1 MRHVAVNQ
9 RLTIRQ
15 AEAVATAAP
24 GPPPPT
30 PLLNDVTHQTRPP
43 YTHHENDFNEFDRQP
58 LIPKLLPTEG
68 PMVAVADVN
77 GDGLD
82 DMFIGG
88 AKGQAGKLL
97 IQRPDGRFVST
108 NEKLFAADATSED
121 LGAVFFDTD
130 GDGHPDLYVVS
141 GGSEFSPGSPALQ
154 DRLYLNDGRGTF

>member
-1 MRHVAVNQ
+1 
-9 RLTIRQ
+9 
-15 AEAVATAAP
+15 
-24 GPPPPT
+24 
-30 PLLNDVTHQTRPP
+30 
-43 YTHHENDFNEFDRQP
+43 
-58 LIPKLLPTEG
+58 
-68 PMVAVADVN
+68 MVAVADVT

-82 DMFIGG
+82 DMCSGG

-108 NEKLFAADATSED
+108 NENLFAADATSED

-154 DRLYLNDGRGTF
+154 DRLYLNDGRGNFRKAVGSLPPEDVSGSRVVAADYDGDGDVDLFVGGRVAPL